1 MTTGVVIFSRLDSQR
16 LPGKALK
23 PFAGR
28 ALIGHVIDR
37 ALRAK
42 TADAVIV
49 ATSDRPVDDPIAD
62 FVAAQG
68 AALFRG
74 DAEDVLGRA
83 AACAKAFGLKEMIR
97 ICGDSPFIDPL
108 LLDQAVQIHREE
120 TPDLTTNLS
129 PRTFPA
135 GMSLEVI
142 DAGALERVE
151 ALTGEKDDREHVTT
165 YFYRHPDDFSIR
177 NIDTEDGGYEEFPLT
192 VDTAEDLVQ
201 ANWIACHLADKKGD
215 YGMDEVL
222 ELARQW
228 RKLNPVNK
236 DKRKVS

>member
-1 MTTGVVIFSRLDSQR
+1 MTTGLVIFSRMDSQR

-37 ALRAK
+37 ALKAE
-42 TADAVIV
+42 TTDVVIV
-49 ATSDRPVDDPIAD
+49 ATSDRAVDDPIAE
-62 FVAAQG
+62 FVEAEG
-68 AALFRG
+68 VALFRG
-74 DAEDVLGRA
+74 DAEDVLKRA
-83 AACAKAFGLKEMIR
+83 IDCAKAFALKNFIR
-97 ICGDSPFIDPL
+97 ICGDSPFIDPR
-108 LLDQAVQIHREE
+108 LLDQAVQIHRGEA
-120 TPDLTTNLS
+120 PDLTTNLF

-142 DAGALERVE
+142 DEKALERM
-151 ALTGEKDDREHVTT
+151 ASLADDPDDREHVTT
-165 YFYRHPDDFSIR
+165 YFYRHADDFTIR
-177 NIDTEDGGYEEFPLT
+177 NIETEDIGYEEFPLT

-215 YGMDEVL
+215 HGVDEVL